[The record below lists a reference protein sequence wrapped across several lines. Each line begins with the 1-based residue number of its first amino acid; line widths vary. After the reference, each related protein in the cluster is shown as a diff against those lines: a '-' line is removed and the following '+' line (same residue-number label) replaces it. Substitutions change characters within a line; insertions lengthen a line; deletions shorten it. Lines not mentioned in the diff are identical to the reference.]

1 MWGWLRFDRMSFLQ
15 LSVCVRA
22 RFCFCFFLRLYARV
36 LVHDLQYTKDQFLIA
51 VYFHL
56 AFLFLVCQRSI
67 PLMKSATRKPRFD
80 KVRSRSSDDP
90 HLRLVGIF
98 FSHILTPPVAAFLP
112 ARHIF
117 SAQSAV
123 VFIPRRGRS
132 LFSHVNCGDIGTR
145 RSADLV
151 MSLTSPEPDDLWHL
165 GSRVTSPPLPTLSLC
180 SLILCLSGA
189 LFPSLWSFIR
199 PKKGLVCGI
208 ECSGRRGRGKKTNQ
222 QKHSRAS
229 PCKEDA
235 VSLSADGK
243 RLRIDWQRFFLTL

>member
-1 MWGWLRFDRMSFLQ
+1 MHVFL
-15 LSVCVRA
+15 CVT
-22 RFCFCFFLRLYARV
+22 YA
-36 LVHDLQYTKDQFLIA
+36 KEQFLIA

-165 GSRVTSPPLPTLSLC
+165 GSRVTSPPLPILSLC
-180 SLILCLSGA
+180 SLILCLTGA

-199 PKKGLVCGI
+199 PKKSLVCGI

-235 VSLSADGK
+235 GSLSTDREK
-243 RLRIDWQRFFLTL
+243 VEDWLTKVFL